1 MFVSKTQI
9 IYILAVIT
17 FLSSCITSEKVNY
30 MQKPGFNIPA
40 YKDSMGFGDYR
51 LRAGDRLFVK
61 VYSTDD
67 KTNALFNG
75 STGNTQMM
83 MSGAGG
89 ASDLYTYLVDEE
101 GAITFPMIGDIPMA
115 GKTVRE
121 ATTALE
127 KAIEPLFRFSTVE
140 MRVVNRNFSVIGG
153 GKSGYYT
160 MPREKIN
167 IFQALAM
174 AGDVGI
180 YGDRSKIRILR
191 ETDNGA
197 VIKSFDVRSSDI
209 IHSEYFYVEPNDVIY
224 IQTLNEQFFS
234 VTNLPSLF
242 STVISTFS
250 FGVLI
255 YDTVK
260 RINTDNTPAE

>member
-1 MFVSKTQI
+1 MFVSKSQF
-9 IYILAVIT
+9 IYILAILAL
-17 FLSSCITSEKVNY
+17 LSSCITSEKVNY
-30 MQKPGFNIPA
+30 MQKPSFNIPA
-40 YKDSMGFGDYR
+40 YKDSMSFEDYN

-61 VYSTDD
+61 VYSTDE

-75 STGNTQMM
+75 STGNSQM
-83 MSGAGG
+83 MSGGG
-89 ASDLYTYLVDEE
+89 ASSDLYTYLVSED

-121 ATTALE
+121 ATTSLE

-174 AGDVGI
+174 AGDVGL

-197 VIKSFDVRSSDI
+197 IIKSFDVRSADI
-209 IHSEYFYVEPNDVIY
+209 IHSEYFYIEPNDVIY

-260 RINTDNTPAE
+260 RLNTDNTPAE